1 VHPQL
6 EAIVADFETAK
17 TRVKALDGRLT
28 PDAWRRRPS
37 AEQWSP
43 AECIAHLNLT
53 AQAMLPR
60 MRAALEQARRL
71 GPATGQYRRDL
82 MGWLIW
88 KSQTPESRI
97 KIKTPPSFVP
107 ASDRAPGEIVASFDR
122 LHADLI
128 DLTRHCEGLAI
139 DRVKIVSPFN
149 EKARYNLYSALTITA
164 THDFRHLRQ
173 AERAAG
179 RSETRPELRT

>member
-1 VHPQL
+1 VNPQL
-6 EAIVADFETAK
+6 EAIATDFETAK

-37 AEQWSP
+37 ADRWSP

-53 AQAMLPR
+53 AEAMLPR

-71 GPATGQYRRDL
+71 GPAPERYRRDL

-88 KSQTPESRI
+88 KSQTPGSWI
-97 KIKTPPSFVP
+97 KVKTQPSFVP
-107 ASDRAPGEIVASFDR
+107 FRDRLPAEIIASFDR
-122 LHADLI
+122 LHTDLI
-128 DLTRHCEGLAI
+128 VVTRECDGVPI
-139 DRVKIVSPFN
+139 DRVKIASPFN

-164 THDFRHLRQ
+164 THDFRHLLQ
-173 AERAAG
+173 AERAA
-179 RSETRPELRT
+179 RR

>member
-1 VHPQL
+1 MHPQL
-6 EAIVADFETAK
+6 EAIATDFETAR

-53 AQAMLPR
+53 AEAMLPR

-71 GPATGQYRRDL
+71 GPAPQRYRRDL

-88 KSQTPESRI
+88 KSQTPGSRI
-97 KIKTPPSFVP
+97 KIKTQPSFVP
-107 ASDRAPGEIVASFDR
+107 FRDRLPAEVIASFDR
-122 LHADLI
+122 LHTDLI
-128 DLTRHCEGLAI
+128 DVTRECDGVPI
-139 DRVKIVSPFN
+139 DRVMIASPFN
-149 EKARYNLYSALTITA
+149 EKVRYNLYAALSITA

-173 AERAAG
+173 AERAA
-179 RSETRPELRT
+179 RA